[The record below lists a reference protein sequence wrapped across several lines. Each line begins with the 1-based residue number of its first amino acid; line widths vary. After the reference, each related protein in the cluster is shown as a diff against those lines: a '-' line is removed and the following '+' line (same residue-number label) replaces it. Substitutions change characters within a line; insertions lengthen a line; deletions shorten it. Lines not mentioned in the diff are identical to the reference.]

1 MEEVVGTAH
10 GNEPIGGEPVKAFVL
25 RKPGEA
31 SIETIPDAT
40 AGPGEA
46 LLRVRRVGLCGTD
59 LSSWRGKNPLVS
71 YPRIPGH
78 EIAATIVE
86 LPKGAA
92 GLSVGMDVTLSPYKS
107 CGACAACRNGR
118 HNACLNN
125 QTLGVQREGGM
136 AELLPC
142 PVEKLYA
149 ANLNLTEL
157 CLVEP
162 LTVGFHAVARGRVTN
177 KDTVAIFGCGGV
189 GLGAVAGAAHRGA
202 RVIGIDVED
211 DKLQIARQA
220 GATELVNTRRQNA
233 VEILREVTAGH
244 GPDVVIEAIGL
255 PETFRQAVDIVAS
268 TGRVVYIG
276 YAKEPVRYETRFFVQ
291 KEVDIMGSRNAQPEN
306 FREVIA
312 MLEAKQFPVASTVTT
327 VAPLDEAP
335 ALLRSWSENPGQFSK
350 IQITLD

>member
-1 MEEVVGTAH
+1 M
-10 GNEPIGGEPVKAFVL
+10 KAFVL
-25 RKPGEA
+25 QKPGEA
-31 SIETIPDAT
+31 RIETVPEAK
-40 AGPGEA
+40 AAEGEA

-86 LPKGAA
+86 LPHGTP

-107 CGACAACRNGR
+107 CGACAACANGR
-118 HNACLNN
+118 PNACLNN

-136 AELLPC
+136 TELLAC
-142 PVEKLYA
+142 PVEKLYPA
-149 ANLNLTEL
+149 KLNLTEL

-162 LTVGFHAVARGRVTN
+162 LTVGFHAVARGRVAEQ
-177 KDTVAIFGCGGV
+177 DTVAIFGCGGV

-202 RVIGIDVED
+202 RVIGIDIADE
-211 DKLQIARQA
+211 KLNIARNA
-220 GATELVNTRRQNA
+220 GAQHVIHSGRQNA
-233 VEILREVTAGH
+233 AEALRDLTGGH
-244 GPDVVIEAIGL
+244 GPQVVIEAIGS
-255 PETFRQAVDIVAS
+255 PETFRSAVEVVAS

-276 YAKEPVRYETRFFVQ
+276 YAKEPVCYETRFFVQ
-291 KEVDIMGSRNAQPEN
+291 KEVDILGSRNAQPEN

-312 MLEAKQFPVASTVTT
+312 MLEAKQFPVEATVGT
-327 VAPLDEAP
+327 VAPLAEAP
-335 ALLRSWSENPGQFSK
+335 ELLRAWSDNPGQFSK

>member
-1 MEEVVGTAH
+1 M
-10 GNEPIGGEPVKAFVL
+10 KAFVL
-25 RKPGEA
+25 QKPGEA
-31 SIETIPDAT
+31 RIETVPDAK
-40 AGPGEA
+40 AGTGEA

-86 LPKGAA
+86 LPHDAP
-92 GLSVGMDVTLSPYKS
+92 GLSAGMDVTLSPYKS
-107 CGACAACRNGR
+107 CGACAACVNGR
-118 HNACLNN
+118 ANACLNN

-136 AELLPC
+136 TELLAC
-142 PVEKLYA
+142 PVEKLYTA
-149 ANLNLTEL
+149 KLNLTEL

-162 LTVGFHAVARGRVTN
+162 LTVGFHAVARGRVTE

-202 RVIGIDVED
+202 RVIGIDVADE
-211 DKLQIARQA
+211 KLDIARKA
-220 GATELVNTRRQNA
+220 GAQHVIHSGRQNA
-233 VEILREVTAGH
+233 AEALRDLTGGH
-244 GPDVVIEAIGL
+244 GPQVVIEAIGL
-255 PETFRQAVDIVAS
+255 PETFRSAVEVVAS

-276 YAKEPVRYETRFFVQ
+276 YAKEPVCYETRFFVQ
-291 KEVDIMGSRNAQPEN
+291 KEIDILGSRNAQPEN

-312 MLEAKQFPVASTVTT
+312 MLEAKQFPVEAAVGT

-335 ALLRSWSENPGQFSK
+335 ELLRAWSDNPGQFSK

>member
-1 MEEVVGTAH
+1 M
-10 GNEPIGGEPVKAFVL
+10 KAFVL
-25 RKPGEA
+25 QQPGEA
-31 SIETIPDAT
+31 RIETVPDAK
-40 AGPGEA
+40 AGEGEA

-78 EIAATIVE
+78 EIAATVVE
-86 LPKGAA
+86 LPHGAQ
-92 GLSVGMDVTLSPYKS
+92 GLRVGMDVTISPYKS
-107 CGACAACRNGR
+107 CGACAACANGR
-118 HNACLNN
+118 PNACLNN

-136 AELLPC
+136 TELLAC
-142 PVEKLYA
+142 PVEKLYPA
-149 ANLNLTEL
+149 KLNLTEL

-162 LTVGFHAVARGRVTN
+162 LTVGFHAVARGRVME

-202 RVIGIDVED
+202 RVIGIDVADE
-211 DKLQIARQA
+211 KLEIARKA
-220 GATELVNTRRQNA
+220 GAQETIHSGRQNTA
-233 VEILREVTAGH
+233 DALRKLTGGH
-244 GPDVVIEAIGL
+244 GPEVVIEAIGL
-255 PETFRQAVDIVAS
+255 PETFRAAVEIVAS

-276 YAKEPVRYETRFFVQ
+276 YAKEPVCYETRFFVQ
-291 KEVDIMGSRNAQPEN
+291 KEVDILGSRNAQPEN

-312 MLEAKQFPVASTVTT
+312 MLEAKQFPADSTVTT

-335 ALLRSWSENPGQFSK
+335 ELLRAWSDNPGQFSK